1 MENRVIFLVDD
12 TNNFYGMIQIKWKPC
27 FADPYVKVWLMFG
40 EKRVEKKKTP
50 VYKCNLNPTFN
61 QVTWITKIN
70 YDHIFF
76 IKFSFLDVW
85 VWCALGANSW
95 LCPWHRGKFRY
106 LSGSSSKHHQHHQWW
121 FTILLDFILNNI
133 SGIHIRILFV
143 FKKRGANIIITTI
156 MMIVMIKQVMD
167 FDTIG
172 RNEMIGRLML
182 GCKYQ
187 E

>member
-1 MENRVIFLVDD
+1 
-12 TNNFYGMIQIKWKPC
+12 MIQIKWKPC

-61 QVTWITKIN
+61 QVTWITKIT
-70 YDHIFF
+70 YGHIFF

-106 LSGSSSKHHQHHQWW
+106 LSGFSSKHHQHHQWW

-143 FKKRGANIIITTI
+143 FKKRGQYHHHHHHDDHHDKTGDGLWHHW
-156 MMIVMIKQVMD
+156 KK
-167 FDTIG
+167 
-172 RNEMIGRLML
+172 RNDWPSDVGL
-182 GCKYQ
+182 
-187 E
+187 